1 MKKIAAICLSVGV
14 IGTTHV
20 SAEEQSQTVSDHLQ
34 SNQDSIQEQVTKMD
48 KEINAYQNERIIL
61 ERQLK
66 QYDKALDQ
74 NHLTIKKEQERLESI
89 SSRLET
95 INKQMKEID
104 PDGQLSNMVHQDLI
118 VGIPAITTA
127 NKQHYLLD
135 NVHKVSQLLT
145 LQEELKEATSELES
159 NQVELEGMVT
169 QIQEQQSEKE
179 QLVKQLKQKEAD
191 SKKQKQQLLEESKKI
206 EKEKNLIDEAISNE
220 EERAEKG
227 SAFFGQSNI
236 PSNANATVFSPSL
249 DTNVT
254 GVPSQYM
261 KYYLYGEKEYGV
273 PWYFLAA
280 IHSIETSFSTSPTM
294 TSSVGAIGSM
304 QFMPST
310 WVGYKYESSGGL
322 VAEDVDITDLET
334 IKKGN
339 GYGVDA
345 DNDGKADPYSVADGV
360 AAAANYLS
368 SNGFATDLR
377 KAIWHY
383 NHAQWYVEKVVNLA
397 ERFKNDTKV
406 SDNGD
411 IPLNS
416 GGEYDVTTVG
426 NRWIGNSVYVFGGGR
441 NQSDI
446 RSGRFDCSSFVYWA
460 YSQLRIKL
468 GEQISVS
475 TETLKNM
482 GTAIEEKNMKPGDLV
497 FFDTYKNDGHVGIYI
512 GDGKFIGA
520 QSSNGVAIE
529 DMTTGYWKEKFN
541 HRVQRVT
548 NS

>member
-14 IGTTHV
+14 IGTTQV

-34 SNQDSIQEQVTKMD
+34 SNLNSIEYQVAKMD
-48 KEINAYQNERIIL
+48 KEINAFQNERIVL
-61 ERQLK
+61 ERHLK
-66 QYDKALDQ
+66 QFDKALEQ
-74 NHLTIKKEQERLESI
+74 NQHTIKKEQERLETI
-89 SSRLET
+89 TTRLET
-95 INKQMKEID
+95 IKKQMKELD
-104 PDGQLSNMVHQDLI
+104 PDGQFNKMVHQDLMK
-118 VGIPAITTA
+118 GITSITTV
-127 NKQHYLLD
+127 NKQQLLLE
-135 NVHKVSQLLT
+135 NVQKVSQLFA
-145 LQEELKEATSELES
+145 LQEELKEASSELES
-159 NQVELEGMVT
+159 NHVELEGMIS
-169 QIQEQQSEKE
+169 QLQEQQREKE
-179 QLVKQLKQKEAD
+179 KLVEQLKQKEET
-191 SKKQKQQLLEESKKI
+191 SKKQKKQLLEESKKV
-206 EKEKNLIDEAISNE
+206 EKEKELIEGAISNE

-236 PSNANATVFSPSL
+236 PSNATVNSPSI
-249 DTNVT
+249 DTSNT
-254 GVPSQYM
+254 TIPSKYM

-273 PWYFLAA
+273 PWYYLAA
-280 IHSIETSFSTSPTM
+280 IHSVETSFSTSPTM

-322 VAEDVDITDLET
+322 VAENVDITDLET

-368 SNGFATDLR
+368 SNGFATDPR

-383 NHAQWYVEKVVNLA
+383 NHAEWYVDKVINLA
-397 ERFKNDTKV
+397 ENFKNSTHV
-406 SDNGD
+406 SKKED
-411 IPLNS
+411 IQLQS
-416 GGEYDVTTVG
+416 GGEYNITTVG

-441 NQSDI
+441 NQSDVKN
-446 RSGRFDCSSFVYWA
+446 GRFDCSSFVYWA
-460 YSQLRIKL
+460 YNQLGVKL
-468 GEQISVS
+468 GEQTSVS

-482 GTAIEEKNMKPGDLV
+482 GTAIEEKDMEPGDLV
-497 FFDTYKNDGHVGIYI
+497 FFDTYKKDGHVGIYI

-529 DMTTGYWKEKFN
+529 DMTSGYWKEKFN
-541 HRVQRVT
+541 HRVQRVA
-548 NS
+548 NI

>member
-20 SAEEQSQTVSDHLQ
+20 SAEEQSQKVSDHLQ

-48 KEINAYQNERIIL
+48 KEINAYQNERVIL
-61 ERQLK
+61 ERQLN
-66 QYDKALDQ
+66 QYDKALEQ
-74 NHLTIKKEQERLESI
+74 NQLTIKKEQERLESI

-104 PDGQLSNMVHQDLI
+104 PDGQLSKMVHQDLI
-118 VGIPAITTA
+118 IGIPAITTV
-127 NKQHYLLD
+127 NKQLYLLD
-135 NVHKVSQLLT
+135 NVQQVSQLLT
-145 LQEELKEATSELES
+145 LQEELNEATSELES
-159 NQVELEGMVT
+159 YQVELEGMVS
-169 QIQEQQSEKE
+169 QLQEQQSEKE
-179 QLVKQLKQKEAD
+179 QLVEHLKQKEAA
-191 SKKQKQQLLEESKKI
+191 SKEQKQQLLEENKKI
-206 EKEKNLIDEAISNE
+206 EKEKNLIEEAISNE
-220 EERAEKG
+220 EERAEQG

-236 PSNANATVFSPSL
+236 PSNATVISPSI
-249 DTNVT
+249 DTSVT
-254 GVPSQYM
+254 GVPLQYM

-273 PWYFLAA
+273 PWYYLAA

-334 IKKGN
+334 IKMGN

-368 SNGFATDLR
+368 RNGFASDPR

-383 NHAQWYVEKVVNLA
+383 NHANWYVEKVVNLA

-406 SDNGD
+406 SDKGD

-416 GGEYDVTTVG
+416 GGEYDITTVG

-441 NQSDI
+441 NQEDI
-446 RSGRFDCSSFVYWA
+446 KNGRFDCSSFVYWA
-460 YSQLRIKL
+460 YNQIGVKL
-468 GEQISVS
+468 GEKTSVS
-475 TETLKNM
+475 TETLKNK
-482 GTAIEEKNMKPGDLV
+482 GTAVEEKDMKPGDLV
-497 FFDTYKNDGHVGIYI
+497 FFDTYKKDGHVGIYI

-529 DMTTGYWKEKFN
+529 DMTSGYWKEKFN
-541 HRVQRVT
+541 HRVQRIT
-548 NS
+548 NI

>member
-14 IGTTHV
+14 IGTSHV
-20 SAEEQSQTVSDHLQ
+20 SAEERSVSEHLQ
-34 SNQDSIQEQVTKMD
+34 SNLDSIQEQVTKMD
-48 KEINAYQNERIIL
+48 KEIYAFQNERIVL

-66 QYDKALDQ
+66 QFNKALEQ
-74 NHLTIKKEQERLESI
+74 NQHTIKKEEDRLEAI
-89 SSRLET
+89 TNRLET
-95 INKQMKEID
+95 IKKQMKELD
-104 PDGQLSNMVHQDLI
+104 PDGQFNKMVHQDLMN
-118 VGIPAITTA
+118 GITSITTV
-127 NKQHYLLD
+127 NKQQLLLE
-135 NVHKVSQLLT
+135 NIQRVSQLFA
-145 LQEELKEATSELES
+145 LQEELKKASSELE
-159 NQVELEGMVT
+159 NNHVELEGMIT
-169 QIQEQQSEKE
+169 QLQEQQREKE
-179 QLVKQLKQKEAD
+179 KLVEQLKQKEEA
-191 SKKQKQQLLEESKKI
+191 SNKQKKQLLEESKKV
-206 EKEKNLIDEAISNE
+206 EKERELIEGAISNE

-227 SAFFGQSNI
+227 STFFGQSNI
-236 PSNANATVFSPSL
+236 PSNATFINPST
-249 DTNVT
+249 DTSNT
-254 GVPSQYM
+254 SIPSQYM

-273 PWYFLAA
+273 PWYYLAA
-280 IHSIETSFSTSPTM
+280 IHSVETSFSTSPTL

-322 VAEDVDITDLET
+322 VAENVDITDLET

-368 SNGFATDLR
+368 SNGFASDPR

-383 NHAQWYVEKVVNLA
+383 NHADWYVEKVINLA
-397 ERFKNDTKV
+397 ENFKNSTQV
-406 SDNGD
+406 SKDGD
-411 IPLNS
+411 IQLKS

-441 NQSDI
+441 NQEDVKN
-446 RSGRFDCSSFVYWA
+446 GRFDCSSFVYWTFN
-460 YSQLRIKL
+460 QLGVQL
-468 GEQISVS
+468 GEQYSVS

-482 GTAIEEKNMKPGDLV
+482 GTAVEEKDMQPGDLV
-497 FFDTYKNDGHVGIYI
+497 FFDTYKKDGHVGIYI

-529 DMTTGYWKEKFN
+529 DMTAGYWKEKFN
-541 HRVQRVT
+541 HRVQRVA
-548 NS
+548 NI